1 MHLTLSCLIPIPQ
14 GDAERSLERL
24 HEAAERV
31 LGQHVARAREHP
43 NAFDVAAFQEFRKN
57 LIGAQGGG
65 VQGGAR
71 ARAGAEDGTRQS
83 CGRNLAENVRR
94 PRSSACRL
102 CMCYIILRANG
113 PMVVLLKQVL
123 YTQ

>member
-1 MHLTLSCLIPIPQ
+1 MSWRGVCRSSVARSVSYRVLYPPCQ

-57 LIGAQGGG
+57 LIGGQGGK
-65 VQGGAR
+65 
-71 ARAGAEDGTRQS
+71 
-83 CGRNLAENVRR
+83 
-94 PRSSACRL
+94 P
-102 CMCYIILRANG
+102 
-113 PMVVLLKQVL
+113 
-123 YTQ
+123 